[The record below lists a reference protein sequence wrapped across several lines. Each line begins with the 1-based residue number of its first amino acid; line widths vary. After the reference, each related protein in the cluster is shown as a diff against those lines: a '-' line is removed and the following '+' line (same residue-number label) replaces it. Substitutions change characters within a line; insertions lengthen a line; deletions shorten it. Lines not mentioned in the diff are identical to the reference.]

1 MEINEVIKAF
11 SMVLNQYSY
20 HDEDDDSDNNS
31 SYYLVIT
38 YYLPG
43 TVQKPY
49 EVAALIPTSDE

>member
-1 MEINEVIKAF
+1 
-11 SMVLNQYSY
+11 MVLNQYSY